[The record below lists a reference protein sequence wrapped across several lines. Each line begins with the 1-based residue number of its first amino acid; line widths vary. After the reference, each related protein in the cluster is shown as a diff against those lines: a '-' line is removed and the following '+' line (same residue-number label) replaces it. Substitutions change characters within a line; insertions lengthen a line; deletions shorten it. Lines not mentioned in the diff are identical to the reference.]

1 MALLNCKAKLW
12 YLIFTS
18 NSYIWLLLFLI
29 VYQFNSWIHEFITLL
44 LKLCGAERHFNTGV
58 HYCLDGQTL
67 DFYSNVN

>member
-29 VYQFNSWIHEFITLL
+29 VYQFNSWIHEFITL
-44 LKLCGAERHFNTGV
+44 V
-58 HYCLDGQTL
+58 
-67 DFYSNVN
+67 